1 MKNGRCFL
9 PLAAMLLLFPS
20 CSSVY
25 KLVCSPWQ
33 VAEVK
38 FNGKTGVFTP
48 EQLRSIEYQLKNEF
62 DFSFRHDSVYL
73 VVKGHDTIYG
83 TWQLSE
89 DKKQLIS
96 KIGEEEQVSDI
107 VKINKKEFLFH
118 PQQDLGSIEYIRCIP
133 STSTK

>member
-1 MKNGRCFL
+1 MKNSAVFFTIAL
-9 PLAAMLLLFPS
+9 ILNFFSS
-20 CSSVY
+20 CTSIY
-25 KLVCSPWQ
+25 KLVCSQWE

-83 TWQLSE
+83 IWRLSE

-133 STSTK
+133 SIDTK